1 MDRGWLAL
9 PTAAA
14 ADALVRLSLPVRV
27 APFGLC
33 RLSAGRPVA
42 GPARPVRHAGSVDVF
57 FEALERSRSGEVL
70 VIDNAGRTDEGCI
83 GDLTVLEVAGAGL
96 AGIVVWGAHRDGA
109 ELRAIDLPVWSLGS
123 MPVGPIAARPRASD
137 ALDRALVGDVA
148 VTEADIV
155 VADDDGVVFVASSD
169 WASVCDV
176 AASIVVTERE
186 QAARARAGVSLRRQ
200 YGFDE
205 FLARRQADPSLTFRQ
220 FLRQRGAAIE
230 E

>member
-1 MDRGWLAL
+1 
-9 PTAAA
+9 
-14 ADALVRLSLPVRV
+14 
-27 APFGLC
+27 
-33 RLSAGRPVA
+33 
-42 GPARPVRHAGSVDVF
+42 
-57 FEALERSRSGEVL
+57 
-70 VIDNAGRTDEGCI
+70 
-83 GDLTVLEVAGAGL
+83 
-96 AGIVVWGAHRDGA
+96 
-109 ELRAIDLPVWSLGS
+109 